1 MFGMVYK
8 IFFTFI
14 FIILVSCQSS
24 NQDLLNL
31 FNKNSKPISKK
42 EDSESD
48 KAFSNAFSRFF
59 EKFKPNPIDNE
70 RILVG
75 RANPNFKVFNQ
86 KNAFYNVLQ
95 SVKSHPSVLSAQ
107 ANTRAAK
114 LTIETLKSG
123 KDTQINVQA
132 LSGVSRD
139 NSKNTFGG
147 VGSFNISRLLYDYG
161 ALDSSILSQQKRY
174 EVSKLQF
181 KIAAET
187 VALRSYE
194 VWVNLSRQKEVV
206 AIYKESLERAE
217 PFLGQIQNISVSGL
231 GDTSMFIKAQQD
243 YSKLK
248 IANSRSQTEYHSAV
262 ALFNEMF
269 PGGDVLSVGSLQA
282 RTIIG
287 KSNAQSKMIKSS
299 SLLRAQDFLIQGLEA
314 EYTAL
319 KAQKKPNV
327 AMNAGLTA
335 PIRDTLEDSTANV
348 GILVNYI
355 FNDGGRLDN
364 QIKTLKEQIK
374 EAKRQKQSIEKQLL
388 SQLDL
393 ALESYYGSEKSYKV
407 IFDMVELSQKNKEE
421 LSAQLQSG
429 RSKIQ
434 DVLNAEVTLAE
445 NRILLVNALAEF
457 TLASYRVRALTH
469 GLTEE
474 IGWKTF

>member
-1 MFGMVYK
+1 MVYK
-8 IFFTFI
+8 IVFTFI
-14 FIILVSCQSS
+14 FVILVGCQSS
-24 NQDLLNL
+24 NQNLLNF
-31 FNKNSKPISKK
+31 FNKNSKTIPQK
-42 EDSESD
+42 EE
-48 KAFSNAFSRFF
+48 KEFNKTFSNPFSSFF
-59 EKFKPNPIDNE
+59 ENFKTTPIENE
-70 RILVG
+70 SILVG
-75 RANPNFKVFNQ
+75 KSNPSFKVFNQ

-95 SVKSHPSVLSAQ
+95 AVKSHPSVLSAQ

-114 LTIETLKSG
+114 LTIDTLKSG
-123 KDTQINVQA
+123 KDTQVNAQA
-132 LSGVSRD
+132 LSGINRD
-139 NSKNTFGG
+139 NSKNSFGA
-147 VGSFNISRLLYDYG
+147 VGSLNVSKLLYDYG
-161 ALDSSILSQQKRY
+161 ALENSILSQKKRY
-174 EVSKLQF
+174 QVSKVQA

-187 VALRSYE
+187 VAIRSYE
-194 VWVNLSRQKEVV
+194 VWVNLNRQKEVV
-206 AIYKESLERAE
+206 AIYKKGLEQAE
-217 PFLGQIQNISVSGL
+217 PFLGQIENISVSGL

-248 IANSRSQTEYHSAV
+248 IANSRSQTDYHSAV

-269 PGGDVLSVGSLQA
+269 PGGDALSVDSLQA

-287 KSNAQSKMIKSS
+287 RANAKSKMLKGS
-299 SLLRAQDFLIQGLEA
+299 SLLKAQDFLIQGLEA
-314 EYTAL
+314 EYKSL

-335 PIRDTLEDSTANV
+335 PARDTVEDSTANI

-364 QIKTLKEQIK
+364 QIETLKEQIK
-374 EAKRQKQSIEKQLL
+374 EAKRQRQSIEKQLI
-388 SQLDL
+388 SQLDV
-393 ALESYYGSEKSYKV
+393 ALQSYYGSEKSYKV

-469 GLTEE
+469 GLTKE
-474 IGWKTF
+474 IGWKAF

>member
-1 MFGMVYK
+1 MVHK
-8 IFFTFI
+8 IFFTLI
-14 FIILVSCQSS
+14 FLVIASCQSS
-24 NQDLLNL
+24 NHKLLKL
-31 FNKNSKPISKK
+31 FNNNPQNISQKDDNSGQS
-42 EDSESD
+42 
-48 KAFSNAFSRFF
+48 FSNSFSSFF
-59 EKFKPNPIDNE
+59 ENFKTSPIENE
-70 RILVG
+70 SILVG
-75 RANPNFKVFNQ
+75 RSNPSFKVFNQ

-95 SVKSHPSVLSAQ
+95 AVKSHPSVLSAQ

-123 KDTQINVQA
+123 KDTQVNAQA
-132 LSGVSRD
+132 LSGISRD
-139 NSKNTFGG
+139 NSKNSFGAI
-147 VGSFNISRLLYDYG
+147 GSLNVSKLLYDYG
-161 ALDSSILSQQKRY
+161 ALDNSILSQKKRY
-174 EVSKLQF
+174 QVSKVQA

-187 VALRSYE
+187 VAIRSYE

-206 AIYKESLERAE
+206 AIYKKGLEQAE
-217 PFLGQIQNISVSGL
+217 PFLGQIENISVSGL

-248 IANSRSQTEYHSAV
+248 IANSRSQTDYHSAV

-269 PGGDVLSVGSLQA
+269 PGGDALSVGTLEA
-282 RTIIG
+282 RTVIG
-287 KSNAQSKMIKSS
+287 RANAKSKMLKES
-299 SLLRAQDFLIQGLEA
+299 SLIKAQDFLIQGLEA
-314 EYTAL
+314 EYKAL

-335 PIRDTLEDSTANV
+335 PARDTAEDSTANV

-364 QIKTLKEQIK
+364 QIETLKEQIK
-374 EAKRQKQSIEKQLL
+374 EAKRQRQSIEKQLI
-388 SQLDL
+388 SQLDV

-469 GLTEE
+469 GLTKE